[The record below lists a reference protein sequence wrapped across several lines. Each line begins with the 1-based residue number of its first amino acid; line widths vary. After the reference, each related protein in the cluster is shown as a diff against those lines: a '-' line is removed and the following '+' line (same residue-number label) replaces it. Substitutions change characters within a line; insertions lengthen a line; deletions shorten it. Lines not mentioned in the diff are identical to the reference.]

1 MEKAKTKKK
10 KAIII
15 IPILIVL
22 LVSAFFILRIKVPFQ
37 DIQPIEIE
45 LYGPPLQF
53 FGIEYEY
60 LDHDMDESIPEGVA
74 RISVP
79 LKDYF
84 KAEEAI
90 SRSHALMGIIDD
102 CLYSFADNVGLN
114 HKVIFD
120 YLFKSSYMPV

>member
-1 MEKAKTKKK
+1 MKMEKAKTKKK

-90 SRSHALMGIIDD
+90 SRYHALMGIIDD
-102 CLYSFADNVGLN
+102 CLYSFADNVGL
-114 HKVIFD
+114 KTR
-120 YLFKSSYMPV
+120 

>member
-53 FGIEYEY
+53 FGIE
-60 LDHDMDESIPEGVA
+60 
-74 RISVP
+74 
-79 LKDYF
+79 
-84 KAEEAI
+84 
-90 SRSHALMGIIDD
+90 
-102 CLYSFADNVGLN
+102 
-114 HKVIFD
+114 
-120 YLFKSSYMPV
+120 

>member
-45 LYGPPLQF
+45 LY
-53 FGIEYEY
+53 
-60 LDHDMDESIPEGVA
+60 ESIPEGVA

-102 CLYSFADNVGLN
+102 CLYSFADNVGL
-114 HKVIFD
+114 KTR
-120 YLFKSSYMPV
+120 